1 MNIGE
6 YVQHADWKLEKHV
19 PVIDGPDEV
28 GADEMFEVEVTIG
41 KEIAHPNTTEHY
53 IAWINLYFIPYGDK
67 YAHEVGH
74 YEFSGHGA
82 SVEGPNTGP
91 VYTHHGVKIMLK
103 VSKSGVLQAASL
115 SNIHGLWEYSK
126 EIKVKEA

>member
-19 PVIDGPDEV
+19 PVIDAPDKV
-28 GADEMFEVEVTIG
+28 NADEMFEVEVSIG
-41 KEIAHPNTTEHY
+41 KEVAHPNTTEHH

-67 YAHEVGH
+67 YAHDIGH
-74 YEFSGHGA
+74 YELMAHGV

-91 VYTHHGVKIMLK
+91 AHTHHAVKTSLK
-103 VSKSGVLQAASL
+103 VTKSGALQAMSCC
-115 SNIHGLWEYSK
+115 NIHGLWEFSK
-126 EIKVKEA
+126 EIKVTEA